1 MNNASGYKYILKQ
14 YIGGKWIDISFMTEK
29 TALNLSK
36 SLLTHGW
43 ETVNMMGRED
53 NHEVIDCMFS
63 INHGPV
69 RIADN
74 LDYKGE

>member
-1 MNNASGYKYILKQ
+1 MKDFSGYKYVLQQ
-14 YIGGKWIDISFMTEK
+14 YIDGKWVDVSFMTKIAAE
-29 TALNLSK
+29 NLSN

-43 ETVNMMGRED
+43 DTVNMMSRED
-53 NHEVIDCMFS
+53 NTKVISFMFS